1 MASRSSWRS
10 SQFSGRWTMIPRL
23 LILTGTSGVGK
34 STMSTKLASSMGFG
48 KTAATDTVREVLRS
62 QYPKLERP
70 ALHRSSF
77 ENAGG
82 TAEEDWR
89 GTVEAVSDA
98 IQAVIA
104 RAQEKGIDLL
114 LEGVHFY
121 PNKEVIDS
129 WRESGGS
136 ASGVVLYVADEGRH
150 RSMIANREKHNG
162 KKVDHY
168 LGNIGRIRAIQ
179 EEMIAT
185 GSQSGWLLID
195 PTKQRN
201 LQRVVSNFLS

>member
-1 MASRSSWRS
+1 MAAELRSS
-10 SQFSGRWTMIPRL
+10 L
-23 LILTGTSGVGK
+23 
-34 STMSTKLASSMGFG
+34 GFG
-48 KTAATDTVREVLRS
+48 KTAATDTVREVLRTQHS
-62 QYPKLERP
+62 PLERP

-77 ENAGG
+77 EDAGG
-82 TAEEDWR
+82 SAEDDWR
-89 GTVEAVSDA
+89 GAVDA
-98 IQAVIA
+98 VHDAVQAVIS
-104 RAQEKGIDLL
+104 RALGKGIDLL
-114 LEGVHFY
+114 MEGVHFY
-121 PNKEVIDS
+121 PNRKLIDS

-136 ASGVVLYVADEGRH
+136 AAGIVLYVADEERH
-150 RSMIANREKHNG
+150 RSMIVNREKHNG